1 MPLLARYNLP
11 APVLSGLVFA
21 GVVWWWYGRTGHA
34 FVVDSSLRLHFQS
47 LFFATIGLNSSWPV
61 TRRASV
67 RAAILWSIGGLIAIG
82 QNLIGI
88 ALAKAM
94 GLPAALGLTC
104 GSAALVGGPV
114 MGQAFAARF
123 EAAGAAHANELGIAA
138 SAFGIIAA
146 SLLGNPLATWLIR
159 RDGEPAERPPV
170 SVNFAHLG
178 WHPAILACL
187 AGAGQLAG
195 QRLPVPTYIAA
206 LALGLGIRYFD
217 DRWRHFSLDGPTLA
231 WLGAVLSS
239 LFLAHAMMDLRLE
252 QLSSITWPVLAILTV
267 EITATA
273 ASAIWLARW
282 WLGRDYE
289 SAVSTAGLIGFALGI
304 TPNVVA
310 NMTVLGRRYGPAPE
324 TMLAVPIVGAFLVDL
339 IGVPIIELFLI
350 FARG

>member
-1 MPLLARYNLP
+1 
-11 APVLSGLVFA
+11 
-21 GVVWWWYGRTGHA
+21 
-34 FVVDSSLRLHFQS
+34 
-47 LFFATIGLNSSWPV
+47 
-61 TRRASV
+61 
-67 RAAILWSIGGLIAIG
+67 
-82 QNLIGI
+82 
-88 ALAKAM
+88 
-94 GLPAALGLTC
+94 
-104 GSAALVGGPV
+104 

-123 EAAGAAHANELGIAA
+123 EAAGATHANELGIAA

-159 RDGEPAERPPV
+159 RDVEPAERPPV
-170 SVNFAHLG
+170 SVNFAHIGRHL
-178 WHPAILACL
+178 AILACL

-195 QRLPVPTYIAA
+195 QGLPVPAYIAA

-289 SAVSTAGLIGFALGI
+289 SAVSTAGLIGFVLGI

-339 IGVPIIELFLI
+339 IGVPIIELFLM